1 MISGTELASR
11 GEICAFCVLDD
22 ELLLVWRPSP
32 DAADDPAFLPEEILG
47 QTGKEYIRTY
57 RGRIGLRE
65 PDPVPEVRMESRP
78 MEELWKICRDVHM
91 SPVDRGYVRRPS
103 DYWYSSFETYIM
115 RYQWPFVSTR
125 PVTEQITLNAFVR
138 MHRRYRRSVP
148 REAV

>member
-1 MISGTELASR
+1 MLSGTELASR

-78 MEELWKICRDVHM
+78 MEEL
-91 SPVDRGYVRRPS
+91 
-103 DYWYSSFETYIM
+103 
-115 RYQWPFVSTR
+115 
-125 PVTEQITLNAFVR
+125 
-138 MHRRYRRSVP
+138 
-148 REAV
+148 